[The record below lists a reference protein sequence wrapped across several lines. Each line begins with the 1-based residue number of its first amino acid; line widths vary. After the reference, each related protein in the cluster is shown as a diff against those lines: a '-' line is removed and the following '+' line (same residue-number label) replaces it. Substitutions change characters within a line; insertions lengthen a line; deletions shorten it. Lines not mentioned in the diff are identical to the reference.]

1 MTEDGLTYQ
10 AISAA
15 INNAAEEAAQAA
27 TDAYGPDLPS
37 ALTAWG
43 FMEEQV
49 WSEGGRPEGLPD
61 FFTRQFAH
69 DYRRHCRI
77 LSDGVTA

>member
-1 MTEDGLTYQ
+1 MTYQ
-10 AISAA
+10 TITAA
-15 INNAAEEAAQAA
+15 INNAAEEAAQSAI
-27 TDAYGPDLPS
+27 DALGPDFPE
-37 ALTAWG
+37 ARTAWE

-49 WSEGGRPEGLPD
+49 WSEGGRPDGLPD

-77 LSDGVTA
+77 ILAGKQ